1 MSECN
6 CKCRKSYKL
15 NIGFIVTGAI
25 ISLLFGFLSYLMTN
39 QTLEYGELTLPP
51 FAPPAVVF
59 APVWTVIYILIGIIF
74 GIILS
79 NDDPF
84 KESYKVK
91 GLVLFG
97 FAYLF
102 NILWYPL
109 FFGAGALFAA
119 FIDIALML
127 LLVIYAFLF
136 FRCISKLG
144 AILTIPYIIWLAY
157 ALYLNIG
164 VLILN

>member
-1 MSECN
+1 MSACN
-6 CKCRKSYKL
+6 CKCNRSYKI
-15 NIGFIVTGAI
+15 NIGYVVTGAI
-25 ISLLFGFLSYLMTN
+25 LSLLFGFLSFLITEKSI
-39 QTLEYGELTLPP
+39 QYGELILPP
-51 FAPPAVVF
+51 FAPPAAVF
-59 APVWTVIYILIGIIF
+59 APVWTVIYILIGVIF

-79 NDDPF
+79 NNDPF
-84 KESYKVK
+84 KEAYKIK

-127 LLVIYAFLF
+127 LLVIYAFGF
-136 FRCISKLG
+136 FRCISRIG
-144 AILTIPYIIWLAY
+144 AILTVPYILWLIY